1 MRVNLLVGYLIP
13 ISGTPTLD
21 INGTWERS
29 TVADDSR
36 LEVRSRLHYRLGQ
49 ATMALE
55 YRFERRTT
63 LNSSGLTNVIR
74 LTFTRPFR
82 ISFY

>member
-1 MRVNLLVGYLIP
+1 MRLNLLVGYLIP

-36 LEVRSRLHYRLGQ
+36 LEVRSRLNYRLGQ